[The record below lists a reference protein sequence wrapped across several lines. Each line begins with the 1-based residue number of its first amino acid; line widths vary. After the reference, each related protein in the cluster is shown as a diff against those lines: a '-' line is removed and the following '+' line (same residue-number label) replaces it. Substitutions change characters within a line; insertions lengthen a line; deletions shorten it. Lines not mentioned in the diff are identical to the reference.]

1 MSNDNDSVFGDV
13 IFSYSRKQAIRDGV
27 LVDLTP
33 YHSIQQAWKHHFAC
47 TSTVWSIIE
56 NCGHIEDCACQ
67 LISVAAI
74 TKMREQPSDSDALR
88 FSVSLGGKT
97 YSLKLHC
104 GPGDTAEP
112 VLTLM
117 LPSED

>member
-1 MSNDNDSVFGDV
+1 MSNDNESAFGDV
-13 IFSYSRKQAIRDGV
+13 IFSYTRRQAIRDGV

-56 NCGHIEDCACQ
+56 NCGQIEDCACQ

-74 TKMREQPSDSDALR
+74 TKIREQPANSDALR
-88 FSVSLGGKT
+88 FSVNLGGKT
-97 YSLKLHC
+97 YALKLHC

-117 LPSED
+117 LPCED